1 MPANSSVTI
10 TLKFTPKKF
19 RDYSY
24 DRCGTN
30 GRDIYLKWE
39 GAYIGFQDYD
49 IAELNTKN
57 NDAYLNGGG
66 SSISLESIKT
76 SDISNILFGR
86 ISQKNCAATDLA
98 VTEVSQSFVGDIE
111 SDILT
116 ADNGFYTYP
125 RVKNPEPISFTAKY
139 ENIGQDAA
147 DNATIR
153 FILATHYSSH
163 LSWVHY
169 RDLKI
174 ECTTTG

>member
-24 DRCGTN
+24 STCGTR
-30 GRDIYLKWE
+30 GKDIYLKWHE
-39 GAYIGFQDYD
+39 AKIGIQDYD
-49 IAELNTKN
+49 IAELNTRN
-57 NDAYLNGGG
+57 NWAYVSNR
-66 SSISLESIKT
+66 SNAITLESIKT

-86 ISQKNCAATDLA
+86 MSQKNCATTDLA

-111 SDILT
+111 TEILT

-147 DNATIR
+147 DNAKIHLQ
-153 FILATHYSSH
+153 LATHYSSYS
-163 LSWVHY
+163 SWIHF